1 MEQKHNKQIKACL
14 HISHIVAFVQ
24 KKKIEMEDT
33 KSFVVC
39 SLEEKWRIKQFRR
52 CTEDLTVKTFPL
64 DLKKKNSLAVVNN
77 RMNPC
82 DISGCSFEIKII
94 KTD

>member
-1 MEQKHNKQIKACL
+1 
-14 HISHIVAFVQ
+14 
-24 KKKIEMEDT
+24 MEDT

-64 DLKKKNSLAVVNN
+64 DLKK
-77 RMNPC
+77 
-82 DISGCSFEIKII
+82 IFFGGGE
-94 KTD
+94 